1 MKSSTPNGVLALIYH
16 TVLKTSN
23 CSVLIYI
30 YIYFNSKGYAKGLS
44 RRLLT
49 EETEENTESD
59 GMKVMLVS
67 T

>member
-1 MKSSTPNGVLALIYH
+1 MLSTPNGVLALIYH

-23 CSVLIYI
+23 CSVLVYI
-30 YIYFNSKGYAKGLS
+30 FFNSKGYAKGLS
-44 RRLLT
+44 RWLLT
-49 EETEENTESD
+49 EETEEDTESD

>member
-1 MKSSTPNGVLALIYH
+1 M
-16 TVLKTSN
+16 
-23 CSVLIYI
+23 YI
-30 YIYFNSKGYAKGLS
+30 FFNSKGYAKGLS